1 MHQKIGEYNVLL
13 LQGTLDNDNLG
24 AIINKA
30 NDLFSGEEGFM
41 QCCSLKFVP
50 SENFALHAV
59 ENTLSR
65 KPAGSVKLNKLSMG
79 FLLWLYCTSQLE
91 KAISLAGEG
100 KEFLLVIAAKNR
112 PLLNK
117 AVAAARKLGFKEEK
131 GLIEKNFRE
140 KLDSFIEHFNISRNE
155 LKALSHLPREKEVE
169 LLAIERQAL
178 LGLL

>member
-1 MHQKIGEYNVLL
+1 MHQRIGEYSVLL

-59 ENTLSR
+59 ENVLSR
-65 KPAGSVKLNKLSMG
+65 KPAGSVKLNKLSLG
-79 FLLWLYCTSQLE
+79 FLLWLYCTNQLE
-91 KAISLAGEG
+91 KAISLAAQG
-100 KEFLLVIAAKNR
+100 KEFLLVIAAKDKK
-112 PLLNK
+112 LASK
-117 AVAAARKLGFKEEK
+117 ALSKAKELGFREEK

-140 KLDSFIEHFNISRNE
+140 KLDSFIEHFRISKNE
-155 LKALSHLPREKEVE
+155 LRAFSHLPREKAVE

-178 LGLL
+178 LSL